1 MPGKYQH
8 VSFEA
13 GTIDVI
19 GVLHLPHGF
28 DERRTYPAIVIVT
41 PGSSVKEQIGA
52 TYAARLAEKGYVA
65 LAFDPSYQGESGGGL
80 RDLEDPAARVEDVRG
95 AVDYLV
101 TLAYVDEERIGVLG
115 ICAGG
120 GYAVNAALT
129 ERRIRAVGAVV
140 PVNIGRAFRQAKAA
154 GDGID
159 DTLVEVGRQRT
170 AEARGG
176 AQRRDP
182 WLPDSLE
189 NAKDAGIVDPDTLE
203 AITYYRTP
211 PGYNA
216 NATNRLLFRSNALL
230 LAFDAFHL
238 VEDLLTQPLQV
249 IVAGRRGNT
258 FSYEDGEDLWKRAPN
273 SKDFVIIAG
282 AGHYELYD
290 KPEYVDQAVHK
301 LGAFFAAHLAT
312 NRVTAFVDEENVT

>member
-1 MPGKYQH
+1 MPGNSQH

-80 RDLEDPAARVEDVRG
+80 RDLEDPSARVEDVRG

-101 TLAYVDEERIGVLG
+101 TLAYIDEERIGVVG

-159 DTLVEVGRQRT
+159 DTLDEVGRQRT

-189 NAKDAGIVDPDTLE
+189 DAKEVGIVDPDTLE
-203 AITYYRTP
+203 AIAYYRTP

-238 VEDLLTQPLQV
+238 VEELLTQPLQV

-273 SKDFVIIAG
+273 SRDFAVIAG

-290 KPEYVDQAVHK
+290 KPEYVDRAVDE

-312 NRVTAFVDEENVT
+312 NRLIALIDKESIT